1 MLKQL
6 VYKKIPSDTTPSGEK
21 IKAEKSFWSG
31 LIKAKDNLLHL
42 VQRKVESGSKPGLG
56 RTNRLMTSHESNE

>member
-6 VYKKIPSDTTPSGEK
+6 VYKKIPSDTTLSGEK

-31 LIKAKDNLLHL
+31 LIKAKDTFFTWCKEKLRVGANP
-42 VQRKVESGSKPGLG
+42 VWGEQID
-56 RTNRLMTSHESNE
+56 